1 MRHFLIITLL
11 GMVAL
16 GACKKNNRPENPFDD
31 PKNNPPVNTG
41 PTDPL
46 SLANFAGLHRQI
58 FKPTCSNSG
67 CHDGTFE
74 PDFRT
79 IESAY
84 NTMVYQ
90 PVIKNNPAGNFLYRV
105 LPGNAINSVLHER
118 VVVDIDGISGIMP
131 LSVDPQSDWPAKK
144 TEYIAA
150 IVAWINGGALD
161 MFGNPPVNGPANPR
175 LQGLMAVEAGYAL
188 SFGAGEAPAE
198 VLLNHRRTRRVVR
211 RPIRPLPQPVQG
223 QNVFGE
229 PTSFTHVLS
238 LEGLE
243 AGGYAVVVP
252 GVPAPAIE
260 SLQNALSFEI
270 R

>member
-1 MRHFLIITLL
+1 MRHFLFVTLM

-16 GACKKNNRPENPFDD
+16 GACKKSNRPENPFDD
-31 PKNNPPVNTG
+31 PKNKPPVNTG

-90 PVIKNNPAGNFLYRV
+90 PIIKNNPAGNFLYRV

-175 LQGLMAVEAGYAL
+175 LQGMMLINNGYAL
-188 SFGAGEAPAE
+188 SFGATEAPEE
-198 VLLNHRRTRRVVR
+198 VLLTNRRSHRAVR
-211 RPIRPLPQPVQG
+211 RSIRPLPQPMRG
-223 QNVFGE
+223 KNVFGE
-229 PTSFTHVLS
+229 ASSFTHVLS
-238 LEGLE
+238 FEGLE
-243 AGGYAVVVP
+243 AGVYAVGVP
-252 GVPAPAIE
+252 GTAAPAIE
-260 SLQNALSFEI
+260 SLQNALSFEV

>member
-1 MRHFLIITLL
+1 MRQLLIFTIL
-11 GMVAL
+11 GMLVL
-16 GACKKNNRPENPFDD
+16 GACKKSNRPDNPFDD
-31 PKNNPPVNTG
+31 PKNKPPVKTG

-79 IESAY
+79 IESSY

-90 PVIKNNPAGNFLYRV
+90 PVIKNNPAGSFLYRV
-105 LPGNAINSVLHER
+105 LPGNANGSVLHER

-144 TEYIAA
+144 AEYIAA
-150 IVAWINGGALD
+150 IVAWINGGARD

-175 LQGLMAVEAGYAL
+175 LQGLMTVEAGYAL
-188 SFGAGEAPAE
+188 SFGEKQAPAE
-198 VLLNHRRTRRVVR
+198 VLLTHRRTRRVVR
-211 RPIRPLPQPVQG
+211 RPIRPLPQPIRG
-223 QNVFGE
+223 NNVFGE
-229 PTSFTHVLS
+229 PVGFTHVLN
-238 LEGLE
+238 LEGIE
-243 AGGYAVVVP
+243 AGIYAISAP
-252 GVPAPAIE
+252 GSQLPAIE
-260 SLQNALSFEI
+260 SLQNALSVEI

>member
-1 MRHFLIITLL
+1 MRQLLIFTLL
-11 GMVAL
+11 GMLAL
-16 GACKKNNRPENPFDD
+16 GACKKSNRPENPFDD
-31 PKNNPPVNTG
+31 PKNKPPVNTG

-79 IESAY
+79 IESSY

-90 PVIKNNPAGNFLYRV
+90 PVIKNNPAGSFLYRV
-105 LPGNAINSVLHER
+105 LPGNANSSVLHER

-144 TEYIAA
+144 AEYIAA
-150 IVAWINGGALD
+150 IVAWINGGARD

-175 LQGLMAVEAGYAL
+175 LQGLMTVAPGYAL
-188 SFGAGEAPAE
+188 SFGEGEAPEE
-198 VLLNHRRTRRVVR
+198 VLLTHRRTRRVVR
-211 RPIRPLPQPVQG
+211 RPIRPLPQPIRG
-223 QNVFGE
+223 SNVFGE
-229 PTSFTHVLS
+229 PVGFTHVLN
-238 LEGLE
+238 LDGI
-243 AGGYAVVVP
+243 AP
-252 GVPAPAIE
+252 GTYVISAPGSEMPAIE
-260 SLQNALSFEI
+260 SLQNALSVEI

>member
-1 MRHFLIITLL
+1 MRQLLIFTLL
-11 GMVAL
+11 GMLAL
-16 GACKKNNRPENPFDD
+16 GACKKSNRPDNPFDD
-31 PKNNPPVNTG
+31 PKNKPPVNTG

-79 IESAY
+79 IESSY

-90 PVIKNNPAGNFLYRV
+90 PVIKNNAAGSFLYRV
-105 LPGNAINSVLHER
+105 LPGNANGSVLHER

-131 LSVDPQSDWPAKK
+131 LLVDPQSDWPAKK
-144 TEYIAA
+144 AEYIAA
-150 IVAWINGGALD
+150 IVAWINGGARD

-175 LQGLMAVEAGYAL
+175 LQGLMTLGTGYAL
-188 SFGAGEAPAE
+188 SFEQGEVSE
-198 VLLNHRRTRRVVR
+198 YVLLTDKVSRKVIR
-211 RPIRPLPQPVQG
+211 RPIQPLSQPVQG
-223 QNVFGE
+223 SNVFDE
-229 PTSFTHVLS
+229 PSSFTHFLS
-238 LEGLE
+238 SEGLQ
-243 AGGYAVVVP
+243 AGKYQLVVP
-252 GVPAPAIE
+252 GREAPVFE
-260 SLQNALSFEI
+260 SLQDELCIEV